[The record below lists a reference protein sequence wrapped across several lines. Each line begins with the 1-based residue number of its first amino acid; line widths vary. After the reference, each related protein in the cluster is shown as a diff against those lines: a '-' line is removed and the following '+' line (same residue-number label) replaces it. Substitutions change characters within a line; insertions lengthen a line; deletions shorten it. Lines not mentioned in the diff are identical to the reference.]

1 VGSPGPAAH
10 EDQPLPS
17 DHGDADLED
26 HGRILFRRSGGSGWN
41 PPVENPIPFAVLA
54 QGTGGFDRWAE
65 FLGLVILLL
74 CFDLFVVHRRAHVV
88 PFKEALRWSV
98 FWIGLALLFNAW
110 IWWEYSEKLGPEAGA
125 SAASDFL
132 AAYVMEKSLSVD
144 NLFVF
149 VVLFNFFKV
158 PPEYRH
164 RVLFFGILGALVL
177 RALFLVA
184 GIQVL
189 HLFKPSFVLFGL
201 LLLATAWKL
210 AHHGGAEID
219 PEKTLFYR
227 LGRRILPLVPRYEG
241 GRFFVKEG
249 GKVYGTTLLLVL
261 FVIEG
266 TDVVFALDS
275 VPACLGIT
283 TDMFI
288 VYTSNVFAILGLR
301 ALFFLL
307 QGVLES
313 IPGLQAGLALV
324 LAFVGTKMI
333 LIYAWPNAHR
343 LFPSINP
350 DGSEFHVDS
359 KVSLGVIVFLLVGS
373 WAIASLLR
381 RGEKAKERD
390 AG

>member
-1 VGSPGPAAH
+1 MDPAFPLAPAA
-10 EDQPLPS
+10 
-17 DHGDADLED
+17 
-26 HGRILFRRSGGSGWN
+26 
-41 PPVENPIPFAVLA
+41 ENAV
-54 QGTGGFDRWAE
+54 GFDRWAA
-65 FLGLVILLL
+65 FLALVILLL
-74 CFDLFVVHRRAHVV
+74 AFDLLVVHRKAHAI
-88 PFKEALRWSV
+88 PFREALGWSI
-98 FWIGLALLFNAW
+98 FWIGLALAFNAW
-110 IWWEYSEKLGPEAGA
+110 VWREYAAAEGPAAGRD
-125 SAASDFL
+125 AAAKFL

-158 PPEYRH
+158 PQEFRH

-177 RALFLVA
+177 RALFIVA

-189 HLFKPSFVLFGL
+189 EAFKPSFVVFGL
-201 LLLATAWKL
+201 LLLFTAWKL
-210 AHHGGAEID
+210 AQHGGSEID
-219 PEKTLFYR
+219 PERTLFYR

-241 GRFFVKEG
+241 GRFLVKEG
-249 GKVYGTTLLLVL
+249 GRTVGTTLLLVL

-283 TDMFI
+283 QDMFL

-324 LAFVGTKMI
+324 LAFVGGKMI
-333 LIYAWPNAHR
+333 LIYAWPNVHR
-343 LFPSINP
+343 LLPAVNP
-350 DGSEFHVDS
+350 DGSEFHLDS
-359 KVSLGVIVFLLVGS
+359 MVSLAVIVGLLVGS
-373 WAIASLLR
+373 WAVASLLR
-381 RGEKAKERD
+381 RAERAKERD

>member
-1 VGSPGPAAH
+1 M
-10 EDQPLPS
+10 EPLP
-17 DHGDADLED
+17 GL
-26 HGRILFRRSGGSGWN
+26 
-41 PPVENPIPFAVLA
+41 LA
-54 QGTGGFDRWAE
+54 ASAEPETFDRWAA
-65 FLGLVILLL
+65 FLALVILLL
-74 CFDLFVVHRRAHVV
+74 VFDLFVVHRRAHVI
-88 PFKEALRWSV
+88 PFREALGWSI
-98 FWIGLALLFNAW
+98 FWIGLALAFNGW
-110 IWWEYSEKLGPEAGA
+110 VWWEYAAKEGPAAGRD
-125 SAASDFL
+125 AAAKFL

-158 PPEYRH
+158 PAEYRH

-177 RALFLVA
+177 RAVFIVA

-189 HLFKPSFVLFGL
+189 QVFKPSFVLFGL
-201 LLLATAWKL
+201 LLLFTAWKL
-210 AHHGGAEID
+210 FHHGGTEID
-219 PEKTLFYR
+219 PETSLFYR

-241 GRFFVKEG
+241 GRFLVKEG
-249 GKVYGTTLLLVL
+249 GRTCGTTLLLVL

-283 TDMFI
+283 QDMFL

-343 LFPSINP
+343 VLPSVNP
-350 DGSEFHVDS
+350 DGSEFHVAS
-359 KVSLGVIVFLLVGS
+359 WVSLAVILLLLVGS
-373 WAIASLLR
+373 WAVATLLR
-381 RGEKAKERD
+381 RRERAKERD